1 MSEKLKKKK
10 KKKRVAKPAGYV
22 WLVWWKFKKKV

>member
-1 MSEKLKKKK
+1 MSDKLKK